1 MTNQK
6 SKILN
11 IEQAISRM
19 EWRMKNEK
27 FAPNETDQQATE
39 FLSNWINQQK
49 QKALSENLLFAKVF
63 AYALKNE
70 LIFYRDI
77 QFASRKIQEQLEL
90 PIEFHY
96 DKIHE
101 YLNMIELDRY
111 SEKIG
116 MINKHPSFRS
126 EEENSHNSETIKS
139 NEKEFKIYALGKW
152 DLKQVYKSL
161 NNTITECV
169 NRYKN
174 KL

>member
-1 MTNQK
+1 MTNKK

-77 QFASRKIQEQLEL
+77 QFASRKLQEQLEL

-111 SEKIG
+111 SNQSG
-116 MINKHPSFRS
+116 LINKHPAFRTD
-126 EEENSHNSETIKS
+126 EENNKNNEIIKTKES
-139 NEKEFKIYALGKW
+139 EFKIYTLGKW
-152 DLKQVYKSL
+152 KIDQVYRSL
-161 NNTITECV
+161 NNTITECI